1 VVDVVEDVFR
11 VANGLEEKLNEG
23 ESDGAENVFFDIK
36 RQQPLGDVF

>member
-1 VVDVVEDVFR
+1 
-11 VANGLEEKLNEG
+11 LNEG